1 MKGSH
6 FVKKYSVQFV
16 TPDGRSSVPFY
27 FHTHL
32 KHEAA
37 QTWQVL
43 RSELDQML
51 LDNSRA
57 HGAEVIEEI
66 TAREAIRDSK
76 GAVAGVKAVTK
87 DGETRE
93 FHAPI
98 TIDASG
104 RDAFFVTRNGW
115 KIRDPFLNKI
125 AVWTYYKGAH
135 RDPGIDEGA
144 TTVAY
149 VPEKGW
155 FWYIPLAERYR
166 QRRSRRRKRL
176 SNATRPKI

>member
-1 MKGSH
+1 MEMTNGTQSAGSKHYDAIVIGGGPAGSAASTILAQKGRRVVVLEKEKFPRYHIGESLLPYGYFTLERIGILDKIKQSH
-6 FVKKYSVQFV
+6 FTKKFSVQFV
-16 TPDGRSSVPFY
+16 TQDGRSSVPFY

-66 TAREAIRDSK
+66 TVREVIRDVK

-93 FHAPI
+93 FHAPV
-98 TIDASG
+98 TVDASG
-104 RDAFFVTRNGW
+104 
-115 KIRDPFLNKI
+115 
-125 AVWTYYKGAH
+125 
-135 RDPGIDEGA
+135 
-144 TTVAY
+144 
-149 VPEKGW
+149 
-155 FWYIPLAERYR
+155 
-166 QRRSRRRKRL
+166 
-176 SNATRPKI
+176 